1 MRNHPEAAPNR
12 RAGRTKPRVRK
23 ATSGSRSQGVGQRKG
38 CGLSAPHLHPVDR
51 WVPDGPLPEAY
62 SRVTDPERF
71 RPLHAMIETLL
82 GELDSSFDVERTDG
96 YGLDD
101 ELEASALARP
111 TVTLIPRDARA
122 APLVVAFTT
131 FPGIRLRAGH
141 WCTEIFPSCG
151 CDACSE
157 TADGEAL
164 RLREMVDNVVAGRF
178 REVISVP
185 LIGDGW
191 QEWELWSDRGRRR
204 SRSRIKGKRARA
216 MVASV
221 GRPSIEWAAW
231 ARRRRA

>member
-1 MRNHPEAAPNR
+1 M
-12 RAGRTKPRVRK
+12 
-23 ATSGSRSQGVGQRKG
+23 
-38 CGLSAPHLHPVDR
+38 DR
-51 WVPDGPLPEAY
+51 WGPDGPPPEAY

-71 RPLHAMIETLL
+71 RPLHAVIETLL
-82 GELDSSFDVERTDG
+82 AELDSSFDVERTDG
-96 YGLDD
+96 YGLDE

-111 TVTLIPRDARA
+111 TVRLIPRDARA

-141 WCTEIFPSCG
+141 WCTEVFPPCG

-157 TADGEAL
+157 TADDEAL
-164 RLREMVDNVVAGRF
+164 RLQEMVDNVVAGRF
-178 REVISVP
+178 REGISVP

-191 QEWELWSDRGRRR
+191 QEWEMWSHRGRRR
-204 SRSRIKGKRARA
+204 SRSRITGKRARA

-231 ARRRRA
+231 AHRL

>member
-1 MRNHPEAAPNR
+1 
-12 RAGRTKPRVRK
+12 
-23 ATSGSRSQGVGQRKG
+23 
-38 CGLSAPHLHPVDR
+38 
-51 WVPDGPLPEAY
+51 
-62 SRVTDPERF
+62 
-71 RPLHAMIETLL
+71 MIETLL

-96 YGLDD
+96 YGVDD
-101 ELEASALARP
+101 ELEASQLARP
-111 TVTLIPRDARA
+111 TVTLTPRDARA
-122 APLVVAFTT
+122 APIIVAFTT

-141 WCTEIFPSCG
+141 WCTEVFPSCG

-185 LIGDGW
+185 RISVPLIGDGW
-191 QEWELWSDRGRRR
+191 QEWELWSHQGRRR

-221 GRPSIEWAAW
+221 GRPSIQWAAW
-231 ARRRRA
+231 ARRRA

>member
-1 MRNHPEAAPNR
+1 MKRAAGDP
-12 RAGRTKPRVRK
+12 T
-23 ATSGSRSQGVGQRKG
+23 
-38 CGLSAPHLHPVDR
+38 HLRPVDR
-51 WVPDGPLPEAY
+51 WGADGPPPEAY
-62 SRVTDPERF
+62 SRVTDAERF
-71 RPLHAMIETLL
+71 RPLHAIVEALL
-82 GELDSSFDVERTDG
+82 DELHSSFDVERTDG
-96 YGLDD
+96 RGQDA
-101 ELEASALARP
+101 ELGSSALARS
-111 TVTLIPRDARA
+111 VVELVPRDARA

-141 WCTEIFPSCG
+141 WCVEGFPSCG

-191 QEWELWSDRGRRR
+191 QEWALWSDRGRRR
-204 SRSRIKGKRARA
+204 ARTRIGRGRARS

-221 GRPSIEWAAW
+221 GRSSLDWAAW
-231 ARRRRA
+231 TRRR

>member
-1 MRNHPEAAPNR
+1 MEA
-12 RAGRTKPRVRK
+12 
-23 ATSGSRSQGVGQRKG
+23 

-51 WVPDGPLPEAY
+51 WGPGGPPPEAY

-82 GELDSSFDVERTDG
+82 GELESSFDVERTDR

-101 ELEASALARP
+101 QLEASALARP

-122 APLVVAFTT
+122 APLLVAFTT

-141 WCTEIFPSCG
+141 WCTEVFPSCG

-185 LIGDGW
+185 LIGFRQLISVPLIGDGW
-191 QEWELWSDRGRRR
+191 QEWELWSHRGRRR

-221 GRPSIEWAAW
+221 GRPSIEWTAW
-231 ARRRRA
+231 ARRHT